1 MKIEEGGIIPKI
13 GAEDLTIKSISP
25 VYFTQKQ
32 AENRIKETKVPKGEE
47 AKTPTEESFTF
58 QEKAKELLAAVG
70 GLNNLFTFLNYDY
83 RFKVHEA
90 TEEVM
95 LLVIDLTKHPE
106 KVIKEIPA
114 EKFLDLLA
122 QIQQAVGMIIDE
134 YV

>member
-1 MKIEEGGIIPKI
+1 MKIEEGGLTPKI
-13 GAEDLTIKSISP
+13 GAEDLTLKSISP
-25 VYFTQKQ
+25 VHFNQKQ
-32 AENRIKETKVPKGEE
+32 AENKIKERKGTKGEE

-58 QEKAKELLAAVG
+58 QEKAKELLAALG
-70 GLNNLFTFLNYDY
+70 GLNKLFTFFNYDY
-83 RFKVHEA
+83 RFKMHEA
-90 TEEVM
+90 TEEVI
-95 LLVIDLTKHPE
+95 LLVVDPTKHPE

>member
-1 MKIEEGGIIPKI
+1 MKIEDGGITPKL
-13 GAEDLTIKSISP
+13 GAEDLTIKRISP
-25 VYFTQKQ
+25 VQINQKQ
-32 AENRIKETKVPKGEE
+32 AGNRIKETKELKGEE
-47 AKTPTEESFTF
+47 AKTPVKESFSY

-70 GLNNLFTFLNYDY
+70 GLNDLFAFSNYDY

-95 LLVIDLTKHPE
+95 LLVVDPTKHPE

-122 QIQQAVGMIIDE
+122 QVRQAVGMLIDN
-134 YV
+134 YA